1 TGWESDFQN
10 TGWRIMSY
18 ANSEQIRVFLQQYI
32 VEKSIAGGKDSPGEL
47 ADDCDLLLSGMIDS
61 LGLLDLMTA
70 IQQYCQHEIDFEAL
84 DPEQLTV
91 VGPLCRYVSEHL
103 ANH

>member
-1 TGWESDFQN
+1 MET
-10 TGWRIMSY
+10 
-18 ANSEQIRVFLQQYI
+18 NSEQIRVFLQQYI
-32 VEKSIAGGKDSPGEL
+32 AEKSSGGGNRVPAEL

-70 IQQYCQHEIDFEAL
+70 IQQHCNQEIDFEAL

-91 VGPLCRYVSEHL
+91 VGPLCRYVSEQL
-103 ANH
+103 ASR

>member
-1 TGWESDFQN
+1 MSRASSEDI
-10 TGWRIMSY
+10 RI
-18 ANSEQIRVFLQQYI
+18 FLQQYI
-32 VEKSIAGGKDSPGEL
+32 VEKSLAGGKDTPGEL

-70 IQQYCQHEIDFEAL
+70 IQQHCQREIDFEAL

-91 VGPLCRYVSEHL
+91 VGPLCRYVSEQL
-103 ANH
+103 DNR

>member
-1 TGWESDFQN
+1 
-10 TGWRIMSY
+10 MSE
-18 ANSEQIRVFLQQYI
+18 ASSEQIRAFLQQYI
-32 VEKSIAGGKDSPGEL
+32 LEKALSGGKGAPGEL

-70 IQQYCQHEIDFEAL
+70 IQRHCQREIDFEAL

-91 VGPLCRYVSEHL
+91 VGPLCRYVSEQL
-103 ANH
+103 ANR

>member
-1 TGWESDFQN
+1 MEAS
-10 TGWRIMSY
+10 
-18 ANSEQIRVFLQQYI
+18 SEQIRTFLQQYI
-32 VEKSIAGGKDSPGEL
+32 LEKSAGGKDTPGEL

-70 IQQYCQHEIDFEAL
+70 IQRHCQTEIDFEAL

-91 VGPLCRYVSEHL
+91 VGPLCRYVSEQL
-103 ANH
+103 ASR

>member
-1 TGWESDFQN
+1 MSD
-10 TGWRIMSY
+10 
-18 ANSEQIRVFLQQYI
+18 ANSETIRLFLQQYI
-32 VEKSIAGGKDSPGEL
+32 AEKSRGGGKDTPGEL

-70 IQQYCQHEIDFEAL
+70 IQQHCQHEIDFEAL

-91 VGPLCRYVSEHL
+91 VGPLCRYVSEQL
-103 ANH
+103 ANR

>member
-1 TGWESDFQN
+1 MNEAS
-10 TGWRIMSY
+10 
-18 ANSEQIRVFLQQYI
+18 SEQIRTFLQQYI
-32 VEKSIAGGKDSPGEL
+32 LEKSRVGGKGAPGEL

-70 IQQYCQHEIDFEAL
+70 IQEHCQREIDFEAL

-91 VGPLCRYVSEHL
+91 VGPLCRYVSEQL
-103 ANH
+103 AAR

>member
-1 TGWESDFQN
+1 MTQP
-10 TGWRIMSY
+10 T
-18 ANSEQIRVFLQQYI
+18 SEQIRAFLHQYV
-32 VEKSIAGGKDSPGEL
+32 VEKSQAGGKGLPGEL
-47 ADDCDLLLSGMIDS
+47 TDDCDLLLSGMIDS

-70 IQQYCQHEIDFEAL
+70 IQQHCQREIDFEAL

-91 VGPLCRYVSEHL
+91 VGPLCRYVSDQL

>member
-1 TGWESDFQN
+1 
-10 TGWRIMSY
+10 MSV
-18 ANSEQIRVFLQQYI
+18 AQAEQIRTFLQQYI
-32 VEKSIAGGKDSPGEL
+32 CEKSLASGKGAPADL

-70 IQQYCQHEIDFEAL
+70 IQQHCQREIDFEAL

-91 VGPLCRYVSEHL
+91 VGPLCRYVSAQL
-103 ANH
+103 TAS

>member
-1 TGWESDFQN
+1 
-10 TGWRIMSY
+10 MSQPS
-18 ANSEQIRVFLQQYI
+18 SEQIRAFLQQYV
-32 VEKSIAGGKDSPGEL
+32 VEKSQAGGRSLPGEL
-47 ADDCDLLLSGMIDS
+47 TDDCDLLLSGVIDS

-70 IQQYCQHEIDFEAL
+70 IQQHCQREIDFEAL

-91 VGPLCRYVSEHL
+91 VGPLCRYVSDQL

>member
-1 TGWESDFQN
+1 
-10 TGWRIMSY
+10 MSY

-91 VGPLCRYVSEHL
+91 VGPLCRYVSQQL
-103 ANH
+103 ANR

>member
-1 TGWESDFQN
+1 
-10 TGWRIMSY
+10 MSY